1 MANAFVAGG
10 IWPQNDLISKAIDS
24 EKNKRVLKLNLSKI
38 APEHHKCKNFTYVKC
53 TGQPFC

>member
-24 EKNKRVLKLNLSKI
+24 EKNKRVLKLNLSNCSWTPQVQKFHI
-38 APEHHKCKNFTYVKC
+38 C
-53 TGQPFC
+53 